1 MNRYRV
7 LFLGLLEDA
16 ERFKKNMMGIG
27 VMPDL
32 SEKILQRA
40 PVFLKAGMVLG
51 DALKYAEAVQ
61 KAGGKVKLL
70 VDGAPERPERVS
82 RPNPIKPF
90 EYFTMCSQC
99 GHKQPRAERCVRCGC
114 AFPGSADGDDRS
126 H

>member
-1 MNRYRV
+1 MKRYRV
-7 LFLGLLEDA
+7 LFLGLLDDA
-16 ERFKKNMMGIG
+16 ERFKKNMMGMG
-27 VMPDL
+27 VRPDL

-70 VDGAPERPERVS
+70 ADDASAESQHVS
-82 RPNPIKPF
+82 RPNAIKPF
-90 EYFTMCSQC
+90 DFFTMCSQC

-114 AFPGSADGDDRS
+114 SFPGSAEGDDRS
-126 H
+126 R